1 MAVKITNPTLKK
13 LLKNEVVR
21 FLFSNGVGFIL
32 DAIIYFSS
40 YYYYF
45 KYHNTHVFGFTFSGD
60 VTALFVSYIAQ
71 IGCNFLLTKY
81 FVFSE
86 SKLSAGKQ
94 FFRFSLVALIGF
106 FANLE
111 LLKLFVKLF
120 KMYPPVARMAAALSL
135 GIASYFI
142 HKFFSFNLRKR
153 KS

>member
-1 MAVKITNPTLKK
+1 MAVKINNPTLKK
-13 LLKNEVVR
+13 LLKNEAVR

-32 DAIIYFSS
+32 DAVIYFLS

-45 KYHNTHVFGFTFSGD
+45 KYHSTHIFGFTFSGD

-94 FFRFSLVALIGF
+94 FFRFSLVAILGF
-106 FANLE
+106 FTNLE
-111 LLKLFVKLF
+111 LLRIFVRLF

-135 GIASYFI
+135 GIASYFV
-142 HKFFSFNLRKR
+142 HKFFSFNIRKQ
-153 KS
+153 KP